1 MPCAIMVNGKQ
12 SFWFSHLKAIYEML
26 YKDILI
32 NVRTSMSSGFKEVIE
47 LLDIDKMEN
56 PEEQ

>member
-1 MPCAIMVNGKQ
+1 
-12 SFWFSHLKAIYEML
+12 ML